1 MLQFLRSGRYRILY
15 LIIVPYLL
23 LTLATV
29 GVGALLTVFFISRN
43 QQERFDNQL
52 IEVSNRFNDGLLAQ
66 ESENL
71 NVLYQIAFAPANTNP
86 NRSAPAVS
94 AAMKDRDTVGLR
106 SALIPYFQVSVLR
119 DDWNFDRL
127 IVFDTE
133 GQSLFDW
140 QRKPNDTTGQEPI
153 EYASS
158 DLSAIVEIQ
167 KVNSNQSD
175 ETGDKFT
182 GIIRFENDP
191 NTYYLYTVAPVRHN
205 NEVVGGVLVA
215 ARIQDI
221 LLRLERQSQSAMTF
235 FYNNNGSVIETTATL
250 NPNLSLSP
258 DQKYNDL
265 SQFVITPE
273 QIQLLQQ
280 GTNRRILTVNQRE
293 YEFLYAPL
301 IIRDKQV
308 GYYSVA
314 LSTSFLFENTT
325 FNAWFYTGIGVGLLL
340 GIIVVGTII
349 TSIITKPLDEL
360 VATAE
365 AVSSGQLDQRSSS
378 VSVGHEIGT
387 LAVAFNQMTEHLLQL
402 YQTSQNL
409 NTAIDIDQV
418 LQIATTAASDIVP
431 DTHAIALLEEPEQIR
446 YHVNLATSSTFFA
459 LHKTQSNS
467 TSSELEELIERYDQQ
482 VLHTDQLE
490 LLGRELQQVGI
501 QSVLMTR
508 IRLQEE
514 QTGLLLLV
522 HKSRDSFEAST
533 IPSLQALSNM
543 TAPVLHNSLLYFR
556 ATRES
561 KKQQAILES
570 ITDGVLLIDRFGV
583 IAMANPAAEKLLELT
598 DWQNRQIF
606 FRDLPLRQ
614 IPNNRELFGKTASA
628 DYYELGPYTLAI
640 SRAPVTD
647 HEEQVLGEVVVIH
660 DLSEEAA
667 VSRAKTDFIATISHE
682 LRTPLTPILGYLDLL
697 LRGYTGPLTEEQLDM
712 LKQVR
717 EQSDHIANLV
727 KNMIMVASLESETL
741 TIDLQNIDLATVVET
756 TLQPLR
762 PAFREKN
769 LEVKID
775 IPEDLPYIHTDREW
789 LKVILTQLLDNA
801 RRFTPQ
807 GEVRIRAHADGVMI
821 QVDIEDTGIGIP
833 SDAQGRLFTRFQRVE
848 GNNSPVRSVG
858 LGLSITRQIVE
869 RLGGYI
875 WLTSQEGKGSTFSF
889 VLPQS
894 QEQII
899 AVTESGEF
907 TTS

>member
-1 MLQFLRSGRYRILY
+1 MLQFLRGGRYRILY
-15 LIIVPYLL
+15 LIIIPFLG
-23 LTLATV
+23 LTIAV
-29 GVGALLTVFFISRN
+29 GGTSAALYFYFDNRD

-52 IEVSNRFNDGLLAQ
+52 VEVGTRFNDGIIAQ
-66 ESENL
+66 ETENL

-94 AAMKDRDTVGLR
+94 AAIKDRDSVGLR

-119 DDWNFDRL
+119 DDWSFDRL
-127 IVFDTE
+127 IAFDIE

-167 KVNSNQSD
+167 KINNNQSD

-191 NTYYLYTVAPVRHN
+191 STFYLYTVAPVTHN
-205 NEVVGGVLVA
+205 NELVGGVLVA
-215 ARIQDI
+215 ARIKDI

-235 FYNNNGSVIETTATL
+235 FYDNNGSVIDTTATI
-250 NPNLSLSP
+250 NNNINLSP
-258 DQKYNDL
+258 DLNYNDL
-265 SQFVITPE
+265 AQFTITPE
-273 QIQLLQQ
+273 QIELLQA
-280 GTNRRILTVNQRE
+280 GTNRRILNVNQRE

-314 LSTSFLFENTT
+314 LSTSFLFESASL
-325 FNAWFYTGIGVGLLL
+325 NAWFIGGAAFALAFFIIL
-340 GIIVVGTII
+340 GGGWVAQQ
-349 TSIITKPLDEL
+349 ITKPLDEL

-365 AVSSGQLDQRSSS
+365 AVSSGQLDRRSTS

-409 NTAIDIDQV
+409 NTAIDIDHV
-418 LQIATTAASDIVP
+418 LQIATTAANDIVP
-431 DTHAIALLEEPEQIR
+431 DTHAIALIEEPEQIR
-446 YHVNLATSSTFFA
+446 YYVNLATSSEFFA
-459 LHKTQSNS
+459 LHKTRSNS
-467 TSSELEELIERYDQQ
+467 TSSQLEALLELNDQQ
-482 VLHTDQLE
+482 ALHTDQLD

-501 QSVLMTR
+501 QSVLMTG

-522 HKSRDSFEAST
+522 NKVKDCFEPSA

-543 TAPVLHNSLLYFR
+543 TAPVLHNSLLYFK

-570 ITDGVLLIDRFGV
+570 ITDGVLLVDRVGV
-583 IAMANPAAEKLLELT
+583 IAMANPAAEKLLELK
-598 DWQNRQIF
+598 DWRNQQVY
-606 FRDLPLRQ
+606 FRDVPLKLLPS
-614 IPNNRELFGKTASA
+614 NRELFGKSTSA
-628 DYYELGPYTLAI
+628 DYYELGTYTLAI

-647 HEEQVLGEVVVIH
+647 QEEQLLGEVVVIH

-682 LRTPLTPILGYLDLL
+682 LRTPLTPIFGNLDLL
-697 LRGYTGPLTEEQLDM
+697 LRGYAGPLTEEQLDM
-712 LKQVR
+712 LAQVR
-717 EQSDHIANLV
+717 ERADFIYDLV
-727 KNMIMVASLESETL
+727 KNMITVASIEADTL
-741 TIDLQNIDLATVVET
+741 TIDLQNIDLATVVEA

-762 PAFREKN
+762 PAFRQKN
-769 LEVKID
+769 LKLKID
-775 IPEDLPYIHTDREW
+775 IPEDLPFIHTDREL
-789 LKVILTQLLDNA
+789 LKLILTQLLDNA
-801 RRFTPQ
+801 RRFTNQ
-807 GEVRIRAHADGVMI
+807 GGVQIRARADGVMI
-821 QVDIEDTGIGIP
+821 QVDITDTGIGIP
-833 SDAQGRLFTRFQRVE
+833 SEAQDRLFTRFQRVE
-848 GNNSPVRSVG
+848 GNNSPERGGG

-869 RLGGYI
+869 RLGGYV
-875 WLTSQEGKGSTFSF
+875 WVTSEVGQGSTFSF

-907 TTS
+907 TAS